1 MDKCPYCEKE
11 IADVAKELIIQE
23 SDVEISGIRFGVLC
37 FVSELVCPHC
47 NHEVEVDIETE
58 PRFRLSKKE

>member
-23 SDVEISGIRFGVLC
+23 SDAQIDGARLGMLIIYFDLI
-37 FVSELVCPHC
+37 CPHC
-47 NHEVEVDIETE
+47 NQEIDAKVETE
-58 PRFRLSKKE
+58 PNFSLYRKG